1 MLVLS
6 TVVAGEGVKWWHFFL
21 CQGIATGVG
30 MGLVFG
36 AGMALVEAMGLEM
49 EGWERG
55 VVGVGG
61 GVGRFPALG
70 IWAGMLMTGRR
81 DGVFGCF
88 GAVVVE
94 G

>member
-1 MLVLS
+1 MVGGSVVLVLS

-61 GVGRFPALG
+61 GVGKGSLAL
-70 IWAGMLMTGRR
+70 R
-81 DGVFGCF
+81 DGREC
-88 GAVVVE
+88 
-94 G
+94 